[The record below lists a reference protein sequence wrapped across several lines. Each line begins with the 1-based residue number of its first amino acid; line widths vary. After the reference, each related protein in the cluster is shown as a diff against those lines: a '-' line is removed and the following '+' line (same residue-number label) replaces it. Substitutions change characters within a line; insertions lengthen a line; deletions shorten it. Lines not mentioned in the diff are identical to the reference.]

1 MGVYVVW
8 KLGLHQLKAIVYMMS
23 SWENIKNVDNRENVL
38 AKLQQDLFS
47 ALKTLRKL
55 KCKWT

>member
-1 MGVYVVW
+1 
-8 KLGLHQLKAIVYMMS
+8 MMS
-23 SWENIKNVDNRENVL
+23 SWENIKNVDNREIFL

-55 KCKWT
+55 KCKWNVRI